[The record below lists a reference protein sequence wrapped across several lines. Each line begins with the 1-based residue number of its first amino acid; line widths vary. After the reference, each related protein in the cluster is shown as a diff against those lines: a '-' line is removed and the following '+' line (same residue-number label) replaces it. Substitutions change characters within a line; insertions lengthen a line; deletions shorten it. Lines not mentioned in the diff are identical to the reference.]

1 VSIELIS
8 PAGDTIYR
16 ATLAN
21 INGEFDYTVICSD
34 IVRAGIWT
42 LRTRWSGSGPYEGA
56 VSPDVPLLVSK
67 AESRVTV
74 DAGSRAVKLGDLVDI
89 SGKLTPD
96 PDCGRDLTGL
106 EEVQLVISGPGGS
119 SDTQTVTTSD
129 PFGHF
134 VLQDYDGFNALGEW
148 SLQAVFLGDE
158 AYEESSSDP
167 ITVQVVETAG
177 YGVIVQGRIENEE
190 GIASHNKT
198 ANFVY
203 EQLKQRGLLDEDI
216 YYLNYDT
223 DQDGVDG
230 APSKVAVEQAI
241 TVWAMDK
248 MNVKPAN
255 LYLVFMDHGLSNEF
269 YLYPDVITATDLGTW
284 LDTLLAGLDEE
295 AAMQEMVV
303 LLGFCRSGSFLDEL
317 GGENR
322 VVITS
327 AAANESSYKG
337 PLDPED
343 SSGVRDGEFFITE
356 FFKAASVGK
365 DVLSCFRAAVEKT
378 ELFTSMG
385 TGEANAPYSDDSRQH
400 PLLDDTGDGVGENSP
415 SGDPGQ
421 DGYLSREL
429 LIGVSTVTGNAP
441 GDVQVTQVSESQ
453 YLGTA
458 DDTSPFWARV
468 DDNTRMRSLWLEI
481 KPPGYEPGPGTTE
494 QIEMELPGH
503 SYDVYNDQLDS
514 YEWSSVSGFSDP
526 GTYQVFFFARDDL
539 TGNESSLKQAIVYKA
554 KDGNSPPGSFSL
566 LSPVDFSETRTV
578 LVLDWVDSTDPDG
591 DPLTY
596 TVEISEDVSFATVAH
611 RAERLGR
618 SHYFIGDEAGLKDLA
633 TYYWRVTAVDF
644 YGASTVSTEVW
655 SFSTNN
661 TNPLAGWIVGRVYD
675 TTTEDPISSATVS
688 VGGQQVSVL
697 SSGDFIGLV
706 EAGTYTVAASAAG
719 FNPKSYPGV
728 VIRDAEMKTKDFALV
743 PTAAVVQGDIDGDLD
758 VDLAD
763 AILAL
768 QVMAGNQPSAT
779 IYLEADVN
787 GDNRIGLEEA
797 IYIMQRVAG
806 FR

>member
-1 VSIELIS
+1 
-8 PAGDTIYR
+8 
-16 ATLAN
+16 
-21 INGEFDYTVICSD
+21 
-34 IVRAGIWT
+34 
-42 LRTRWSGSGPYEGA
+42 
-56 VSPDVPLLVSK
+56 
-67 AESRVTV
+67 
-74 DAGSRAVKLGDLVDI
+74 
-89 SGKLTPD
+89 
-96 PDCGRDLTGL
+96 
-106 EEVQLVISGPGGS
+106 
-119 SDTQTVTTSD
+119 
-129 PFGHF
+129 
-134 VLQDYDGFNALGEW
+134 
-148 SLQAVFLGDE
+148 
-158 AYEESSSDP
+158 
-167 ITVQVVETAG
+167 
-177 YGVIVQGRIENEE
+177 
-190 GIASHNKT
+190 
-198 ANFVY
+198 
-203 EQLKQRGLLDEDI
+203 
-216 YYLNYDT
+216 
-223 DQDGVDG
+223 
-230 APSKVAVEQAI
+230 
-241 TVWAMDK
+241 
-248 MNVKPAN
+248 
-255 LYLVFMDHGLSNEF
+255 
-269 YLYPDVITATDLGTW
+269 
-284 LDTLLAGLDEE
+284 
-295 AAMQEMVV
+295 
-303 LLGFCRSGSFLDEL
+303 
-317 GGENR
+317 
-322 VVITS
+322 
-327 AAANESSYKG
+327 
-337 PLDPED
+337 
-343 SSGVRDGEFFITE
+343 
-356 FFKAASVGK
+356 
-365 DVLSCFRAAVEKT
+365 
-378 ELFTSMG
+378 
-385 TGEANAPYSDDSRQH
+385 
-400 PLLDDTGDGVGENSP
+400 
-415 SGDPGQ
+415 
-421 DGYLSREL
+421 
-429 LIGVSTVTGNAP
+429 
-441 GDVQVTQVSESQ
+441 
-453 YLGTA
+453 
-458 DDTSPFWARV
+458 
-468 DDNTRMRSLWLEI
+468 
-481 KPPGYEPGPGTTE
+481 
-494 QIEMELPGH
+494 MELPGH

-633 TYYWRVTAVDF
+633 TYYWRVTAVYF